1 MMSNHYR
8 NSACSVRHVML
19 GVDDDGH
26 RPVIDQSDPYMRA
39 ETTFLHRHSPGAQ
52 RLVELDPHEIG
63 MLGLAGLDEAR
74 AIALVHVG
82 EQRELR
88 DGENLTADVLNRTVH
103 LALRILEHPEIQ
115 NLMGQPGD
123 LLVAVLIGDAHQ
135 NHESRANLLRLERG
149 IQRAQF
155 IDHVHGRF
163 GYSLQ
168 YDFHGSL
175 QYNVCSPQPVTYTTD
190 W

>member
-1 MMSNHYR
+1 
-8 NSACSVRHVML
+8 ML

-26 RPVIDQSDPYMRA
+26 RPVIDQSDPHMRA

-88 DGENLTADVLNRTVH
+88 DGENLAADVLNRTVH

-123 LLVAVLIGDAHQ
+123 LLVAVLAAAVGRLQLLAVVRDVRLAVRPGIRSQHLEVVG
-135 NHESRANLLRLERG
+135 SRA
-149 IQRAQF
+149 
-155 IDHVHGRF
+155 
-163 GYSLQ
+163 
-168 YDFHGSL
+168 
-175 QYNVCSPQPVTYTTD
+175 PP
-190 W
+190 

>member
-26 RPVIDQSDPYMRA
+26 RPVIDQSDPHMRA

-88 DGENLTADVLNRTVH
+88 DGENLAADVLRF
-103 LALRILEHPEIQ
+103 RILWANQAICLSPSSSVTPTRIM
-115 NLMGQPGD
+115 NPGPICCGSNVGSSVPNSLTTSTD
-123 LLVAVLIGDAHQ
+123 ASDTRCNTTFMVPYSTTCAVITT
-135 NHESRANLLRLERG
+135 EPC
-149 IQRAQF
+149 
-155 IDHVHGRF
+155 
-163 GYSLQ
+163 Q
-168 YDFHGSL
+168 YCGSQQVEAPWTL
-175 QYNVCSPQPVTYTTD
+175 CQG
-190 W
+190 

>member
-1 MMSNHYR
+1 MMSNYYR

-26 RPVIDQSDPYMRA
+26 RPVIDQSDPHMRA

-63 MLGLAGLDEAR
+63 MLGIAGLDEAR

-88 DGENLTADVLNRTVH
+88 DGENLAPMSWIERFILPCASSNTLRF
-103 LALRILEHPEIQ
+103 RILWASQAICLSPSSSVTPTRIM
-115 NLMGQPGD
+115 NPGPICCGSNVGSSVPNSLTTSTD
-123 LLVAVLIGDAHQ
+123 ASDTRCNTTFMVPYSTTCAVT
-135 NHESRANLLRLERG
+135 SR
-149 IQRAQF
+149 
-155 IDHVHGRF
+155 
-163 GYSLQ
+163 
-168 YDFHGSL
+168 
-175 QYNVCSPQPVTYTTD
+175 
-190 W
+190 

>member
-26 RPVIDQSDPYMRA
+26 RPVIDQSDPHMRA

-88 DGENLTADVLNRTVH
+88 DGENLT
-103 LALRILEHPEIQ
+103 PP
-115 NLMGQPGD
+115 M
-123 LLVAVLIGDAHQ
+123 
-135 NHESRANLLRLERG
+135 S
-149 IQRAQF
+149 
-155 IDHVHGRF
+155 
-163 GYSLQ
+163 
-168 YDFHGSL
+168 
-175 QYNVCSPQPVTYTTD
+175 
-190 W
+190 